1 MGKAFIAVEKDGTIK
16 GFRNKPVKVQSMWA
30 ELDDNSNVLTY
41 GIKLDSNTLRLF
53 KIHTSFELEP
63 VEVDLT
69 L

>member
-30 ELDDNSNVLTY
+30 ELDDNSNLLNYV
-41 GIKLDSNTLRLF
+41 IKLDSNTLRLF
-53 KIHTSFELEP
+53 KIHTSFEIEP